1 MKTKRSLLAI
11 LASVFVMS
19 VALLAFAACSD
30 PVTVEISQTT
40 AETIVGG
47 SVTLTATASDG
58 SEITWTTDNDDVAT
72 VRNGLVRG
80 VGEGTAVITAS
91 SGDASATCTVTVS
104 TVTVTITPTSG
115 TLELGETLQLTA
127 TASDN
132 GTISWSSSNE
142 DVATVDKNGLVT
154 GVGEGTAN
162 IVARRGS
169 AGSATCAVTVQWSSK
184 PSDYTEMTEGA
195 ETDVAQ
201 KQDTY
206 IYWSAKAEWGMTTVT
221 VEEAWVGDGKAHLT
235 YSGNNGNEW
244 YGMQLF
250 YKKSGLTEGKAY
262 KLTFTV
268 DSEEAGQ
275 ITVNGTVVTLEAKA
289 GNQVEVFY
297 TEPGA
302 SLASVSIQM
311 GVESEGPTIAANTL
325 VFSAFKFEEVATQTT
340 LSVPTAVSIEEGAV
354 TITDDANTEG
364 VADYSL
370 QFWKDGVREYAYAV
384 DKTGFTIDD
393 TYMEDGEY
401 DVRVMA
407 NAANV
412 SYQSSDLSAA
422 LATYTVSHGALSYD
436 MQSSVEDASILDR
449 YYYWTEFNGI
459 AEAPHYENAGF
470 TVTLATGGNWY
481 SNQIFYKD
489 SGLLSGETYNLSM
502 KINATVAGSI
512 TIAGEVI
519 ELEVGDNTINLENK
533 TQGASST
540 FSIQF
545 GVNGGAALAEG
556 TFVFSEISV
565 TAA

>member
-201 KQDTY
+201 KPDTY

-275 ITVNGTVVTLEAKA
+275 ITVNGTVVTLEAKE

-302 SLASVSIQM
+302 SSASVSIQM

-436 MQSSVEDASILDR
+436 MESSVEHASILDR
-449 YYYWTEFNGI
+449 YYYWTEFSGI

-470 TVTLATGGNWY
+470 TVTLSAGGNWY

-489 SGLLSGETYNLSM
+489 TGFLSGETYNLSM

-533 TQGASST
+533 TQSASST

-545 GVNGGAALAEG
+545 GVNGGAVLTEG